1 MGRQLTAKDYKISIC
16 HDCPGLGRS
25 KDAVSISRYTLYT
38 RCLLCGRP
46 IKAYD
51 VEAAAESKH
60 DRKKYPKG
68 VQRFPRELAANPE
81 QQKVVDII
89 TQRTLDFDC
98 PGKVISI
105 CEGPIVT
112 EYEFSPERFTRL
124 RNVLTINEDLAMALE
139 AESVAIQRYH
149 GRNAML
155 VSIPNKN
162 RKEILFPECL
172 PSVIAHRDD
181 MELPI
186 GFGVQSN
193 GQPYVEDLTKMPHLL
208 VAGSTGAG
216 KSVFLNNVITSL
228 MYIRNPKQVKL
239 VLIDPKSVELF
250 HYNGLPHMMQP
261 AVASV
266 YDALSILE
274 RLIQEM
280 RRRTS
285 QLFAFKC
292 KNLKEY
298 NDKCKRGEV
307 SPMTGNPL
315 TPEDA
320 WPYIVV
326 VIDEMADLVLSEK
339 KSFTEKMA
347 QISAMSRAAGIH
359 VIAATQRPSVDILS
373 GKIKVNFP
381 ARAAFRV
388 PSSADSKTIL
398 SHKGAEQLLGKGD
411 MFYISPE
418 RSGMVRLH
426 APNCKQ
432 EDVNLM
438 MKLSIEGGHVLS
450 VPADAKLEVVAEKD
464 LVAAKPPATPKSKV
478 N

>member
-1 MGRQLTAKDYKISIC
+1 MGKQLTAKDYKISIC

-46 IKAYD
+46 IKKYD
-51 VEAAAESKH
+51 VEAAAESKS

-68 VQRFPRELAANPE
+68 VQRFPRELAANEE
-81 QQKVVDII
+81 QKRVVDVI

-98 PGKVISI
+98 PGKVVNI

-112 EYEFSPERFTRL
+112 EYEFQPERFTRL
-124 RNVLTINEDLAMALE
+124 RNVLGINEDLAMALE
-139 AESVAIQRYH
+139 ADNVTIQRYH
-149 GRNAML
+149 GKNAML

-162 RKEILFPECL
+162 RREILFPECL
-172 PSVIAHRDD
+172 PAVIAHRDD

-193 GQPYVEDLTKMPHLL
+193 GQPYVEDLVKMPHLL

-216 KSVFLNNVITSL
+216 KSVFLNNILTSL
-228 MYIRNPKQVKL
+228 MYVRTPKQVKL

-250 HYNGLPHMMQP
+250 HYNGLTHMMQP

-285 QLFAFKC
+285 NLFSFKC

-298 NDKCKRGEV
+298 NDKMKAEGR
-307 SPMTGNPL
+307 
-315 TPEDA
+315 PEDC

-339 KSFTEKMA
+339 KAFTDKMA

-381 ARAAFRV
+381 ARVAFRV

-426 APNCKQ
+426 SPNCKQ

-438 MKLSIEGGHVLS
+438 MKLSTEGGHVMG
-450 VPADAKLEVVAEKD
+450 VPADVKLEVVAEKE
-464 LVAAKPPATPKSKV
+464 LQAAKPATPKLKV